1 MISIKRRRQIK
12 ATIIISSILIIIL
25 AVGLVIG
32 YYPFG
37 LHQKNMKNI
46 NMPKDSIIY
55 ISAKSINES
64 ISKFTSSV
72 YAYRISHDES
82 MYDFSIMIKTID
94 AFFYNLK
101 NNSNF
106 FIKQFSK
113 ILTSRNA
120 SILLWKYNNS
130 LSNSELLYFFD
141 VGKINT
147 FLANVFFN
155 LKTVNI
161 GTVKYEIKKEVYN
174 NYKVFGLINDKPLIY
189 FSFYNG
195 IVIISKNYSS
205 IKKIIDFFDAR
216 AGSFENIS
224 ILQNSSLNYNPDIS
238 FYINKKL
245 FDDNKCEGSMLFNP
259 IKYFRDV
266 YNIYGNIKLYDDNG
280 KMDIFVDYQYGGSDK
295 FELYNL
301 NKQNNI
307 QNYLPYQNTVV
318 YLSLK
323 SYISGL
329 YPIIYNDLKN
339 DNNTKIKRELLNLFN
354 KMNNKYSFLSIISD
368 LYGEMALAYIESSKI
383 IYPIMIFNIENYDNI
398 LPKLE
403 NELLKKYINITKSE
417 KKYNNGYIY
426 SYTFPNGSSLYYT
439 FVDKI
444 YFFSENVKAIE
455 TAINNI
461 NTKNTL
467 NEMTKKIDDYNP
479 NYIFT
484 IQLEK
489 ANRILKYFNVPLRNW
504 SYPNNLVIGSSVN
517 SNYTHINISF
527 DANFRKLKNNQ

>member
-1 MISIKRRRQIK
+1 
-12 ATIIISSILIIIL
+12 
-25 AVGLVIG
+25 
-32 YYPFG
+32 
-37 LHQKNMKNI
+37 
-46 NMPKDSIIY
+46 
-55 ISAKSINES
+55 
-64 ISKFTSSV
+64 
-72 YAYRISHDES
+72 
-82 MYDFSIMIKTID
+82 
-94 AFFYNLK
+94 
-101 NNSNF
+101 
-106 FIKQFSK
+106 
-113 ILTSRNA
+113 
-120 SILLWKYNNS
+120 
-130 LSNSELLYFFD
+130 
-141 VGKINT
+141 
-147 FLANVFFN
+147 
-155 LKTVNI
+155 
-161 GTVKYEIKKEVYN
+161 
-174 NYKVFGLINDKPLIY
+174 
-189 FSFYNG
+189 
-195 IVIISKNYSS
+195 
-205 IKKIIDFFDAR
+205 
-216 AGSFENIS
+216 
-224 ILQNSSLNYNPDIS
+224 
-238 FYINKKL
+238 KL

-280 KMDIFVDYQYGGSDK
+280 KMDIFVDYKYGGSDK

>member
-12 ATIIISSILIIIL
+12 AAIIISSILIIIL
-25 AVGLVIG
+25 IVGLIIG

-64 ISKFTSSV
+64 ISKFTGSV

-82 MYDFSIMIKTID
+82 MYDFSIMMKTID

-106 FIKQFSK
+106 FVKQLSK

-120 SILLWKYNNS
+120 SILLWKYNDN

-141 VGKINT
+141 IGKINT
-147 FLANVFFN
+147 FLANSFFN
-155 LKTVNI
+155 LKTINI
-161 GTVKYEIKKEVYN
+161 GTIKYEIKKEIYN
-174 NYKVFGLINDKPLIY
+174 NYKVFGIVNNEPLIY

-195 IVIISKNYSS
+195 IVIISKNYPS
-205 IKKIIDFFDAR
+205 IKKIIDFFDAK

-224 ILQNSSLNYNPDIS
+224 VLQNTSLEYNPDIS
-238 FYINKKL
+238 FYINKKS
-245 FDDNKCEGSMLFNP
+245 FDDNKCEGSLFFKP
-259 IKYFRDV
+259 IEYFKDV
-266 YNIYGNIKLYDDNG
+266 YGIYGNIKLYDDNG
-280 KMDIFVDYQYGGSDK
+280 RMDIFVDYQYGASDK

-301 NKQNNI
+301 NKKMNI
-307 QNYLPYQNTVV
+307 QNYLPYQNTVA

-339 DNNTKIKRELLNLFN
+339 DNNTKVKKELLNLFD

-368 LYGEMALAYIESSKI
+368 LYGEIAL
-383 IYPIMIFNIENYDNI
+383 
-398 LPKLE
+398 
-403 NELLKKYINITKSE
+403 INITKSD
-417 KKYNNGYIY
+417 KQYNNSYIY
-426 SYTFPNGSSLYYT
+426 SYTFPDGSSLYYT
-439 FVDKI
+439 FIDKI
-444 YFFSENVKAIE
+444 YFFSEDSKAIE
-455 TAINNI
+455 TAINNM
-461 NTKNTL
+461 NNQKNL
-467 NEMTKKIDDYNP
+467 NEMIKKIDDYNP

-489 ANRILKYFNVPLRNW
+489 ANSILKYFNVPLRNW
-504 SYPNNLVIGSSVN
+504 SYPNNLVIGSSIN
-517 SNYTHINISF
+517 SNHTHINISF
-527 DANFRKLKNNQ
+527 DANFTKLKNN

>member
-161 GTVKYEIKKEVYN
+161 GTVKY
-174 NYKVFGLINDKPLIY
+174 LD
-189 FSFYNG
+189 
-195 IVIISKNYSS
+195 
-205 IKKIIDFFDAR
+205 
-216 AGSFENIS
+216 
-224 ILQNSSLNYNPDIS
+224 
-238 FYINKKL
+238 
-245 FDDNKCEGSMLFNP
+245 
-259 IKYFRDV
+259 
-266 YNIYGNIKLYDDNG
+266 
-280 KMDIFVDYQYGGSDK
+280 
-295 FELYNL
+295 
-301 NKQNNI
+301 
-307 QNYLPYQNTVV
+307 
-318 YLSLK
+318 
-323 SYISGL
+323 
-329 YPIIYNDLKN
+329 
-339 DNNTKIKRELLNLFN
+339 
-354 KMNNKYSFLSIISD
+354 
-368 LYGEMALAYIESSKI
+368 
-383 IYPIMIFNIENYDNI
+383 
-398 LPKLE
+398 
-403 NELLKKYINITKSE
+403 
-417 KKYNNGYIY
+417 
-426 SYTFPNGSSLYYT
+426 
-439 FVDKI
+439 
-444 YFFSENVKAIE
+444 
-455 TAINNI
+455 
-461 NTKNTL
+461 
-467 NEMTKKIDDYNP
+467 
-479 NYIFT
+479 
-484 IQLEK
+484 
-489 ANRILKYFNVPLRNW
+489 
-504 SYPNNLVIGSSVN
+504 
-517 SNYTHINISF
+517 
-527 DANFRKLKNNQ
+527 